1 MNSTFWKNIIR
12 EIKNSLGRFLA
23 IFAIVAI
30 GVAFFAGVTAASTDM
45 QNSADKYYDDY
56 NFMDLRLVST
66 AGFTKD
72 DVDSIKETNGLSG
85 VFATHTVDALT
96 EANNTE
102 EVVKV
107 MTVPDSG
114 VSQDNP
120 EYINQLRIKEGRLPK
135 NDDECVVRWE
145 LSKENIYNIGDT
157 ISLKSGDDNE
167 LSDTLSIQEFKVVGI
182 VYSPYFLSYN
192 KGTTSIGNGSVGYC
206 IMVKNNIFCEQYYTE
221 IFATVDGAKA
231 LDTYSDEY
239 KNKVAPV
246 KEELKNLATSRLDIR
261 KADIDS
267 ELDSAKDEAIQQA
280 YDKIKEQVTEQFTDT
295 YGHVQGM
302 TAIMDAMLNEA
313 VQNAISVFDSSQI
326 DEYFEQLRAEYK
338 EQSDDWK
345 WYVLDRDEQYS
356 YVDYK
361 SSAEQMTNIAAIFP
375 VFFII
380 VAALVCLTTMT
391 RMVDEQRELIGTFKA
406 LGYSKSVI
414 ALKYIGYAFIASL
427 TGGIAGCAIGLKLFP
442 AVIYNSWNIMYEMP
456 AIAYA
461 DHTVLAIVAIA
472 SLVFV
477 TCLASF
483 FACLNELREVPAQLM
498 RPKAPKEGKK
508 ILLERITFIWQ
519 RMSFARK
526 VTARN
531 IFRYKKRFIMTVVG
545 IAGCSALM
553 LTGYGI
559 KDSISGLIDG
569 QFGRIFSYDISISY
583 SEKNQDNED
592 GTIADL
598 ENMLNSDNRFGQV
611 IQMYTH
617 TSNVSKQEFQGGLDS
632 QEIDSDIIQDNVK
645 LQVFDGQLPYA
656 DFVGMYQYKSN
667 ELIGLDDDGIII
679 SQLLADNLG
688 VKAGDDIYIEDDNK
702 NVKKAHISNVM
713 KMYVGDYIFMS
724 STYYED
730 IYGNMPDNNCIIG
743 KLNNKGTDTENSIGL
758 DYLNRHGVSNI
769 TFFTDSIN
777 RFTKMIQSLDIVT
790 LVLILSSASLAF
802 VVLYNLTNVNI
813 SERIREIATIKVL
826 GFYDMEVS
834 MYVYR
839 ENIIITVIGAFAGL
853 FLGVGLHRFIMYNIS
868 VDGVMFGTDINLS
881 SYFLAFGL
889 TLFFSVFVNLVMNGK
904 LKKIAMVESL
914 KSVE

>member
-1 MNSTFWKNIIR
+1 
-12 EIKNSLGRFLA
+12 
-23 IFAIVAI
+23 
-30 GVAFFAGVTAASTDM
+30 
-45 QNSADKYYDDY
+45 
-56 NFMDLRLVST
+56 
-66 AGFTKD
+66 
-72 DVDSIKETNGLSG
+72 
-85 VFATHTVDALT
+85 
-96 EANNTE
+96 
-102 EVVKV
+102 
-107 MTVPDSG
+107 
-114 VSQDNP
+114 
-120 EYINQLRIKEGRLPK
+120 
-135 NDDECVVRWE
+135 
-145 LSKENIYNIGDT
+145 
-157 ISLKSGDDNE
+157 
-167 LSDTLSIQEFKVVGI
+167 
-182 VYSPYFLSYN
+182 
-192 KGTTSIGNGSVGYC
+192 
-206 IMVKNNIFCEQYYTE
+206 
-221 IFATVDGAKA
+221 
-231 LDTYSDEY
+231 
-239 KNKVAPV
+239 
-246 KEELKNLATSRLDIR
+246 
-261 KADIDS
+261 
-267 ELDSAKDEAIQQA
+267 
-280 YDKIKEQVTEQFTDT
+280 
-295 YGHVQGM
+295 
-302 TAIMDAMLNEA
+302 
-313 VQNAISVFDSSQI
+313 
-326 DEYFEQLRAEYK
+326 
-338 EQSDDWK
+338 
-345 WYVLDRDEQYS
+345 
-356 YVDYK
+356 
-361 SSAEQMTNIAAIFP
+361 
-375 VFFII
+375 
-380 VAALVCLTTMT
+380 
-391 RMVDEQRELIGTFKA
+391 
-406 LGYSKSVI
+406 
-414 ALKYIGYAFIASL
+414 
-427 TGGIAGCAIGLKLFP
+427 
-442 AVIYNSWNIMYEMP
+442 
-456 AIAYA
+456 
-461 DHTVLAIVAIA
+461 
-472 SLVFV
+472 
-477 TCLASF
+477 
-483 FACLNELREVPAQLM
+483 M

-881 SYFLAFGL
+881 SYFLALGL